1 MCMNFIREDILTFKR
16 LSGLSAYRVGW
27 ILARNGVLVDRL
39 ENGGDIETQT
49 AEKAAKNL
57 ALEARKRSLD
67 LAEFKT
73 DFTSLAESY
82 QGKRAGK

>member
-27 ILARNGVLVDRL
+27 ILAKNGVLVERL

-49 AEKAAKNL
+49 ADKAAKNL
-57 ALEARKRSLD
+57 ALEARKRGLD

-73 DFTSLAESY
+73 DFTSLSESC
-82 QGKRAGK
+82 QGKGVGE